1 MKKLLLALAFVFC
14 AASVSAQG
22 WGLGARVNAGVQ
34 LQAEY
39 TFSSENYLD
48 GRVGINFPGGLD
60 LDLTLLYQWNIGQ
73 WDWTPKAGTWFFDAG
88 IGAQAALLL
97 HDNGGVYAGAVGDAK
112 FGIKFNKVPIR
123 LSVDYTPVIGIAG
136 WYGYH
141 DLGDSDVRRAH
152 FYTPGFYNFALS
164 ATYCF

>member
-73 WDWTPKAGTWFFDAG
+73 WDWTPKAGSWFVDLGVGANVGMASKYLYVGG
-88 IGAQAALLL
+88 IGC
-97 HDNGGVYAGAVGDAK
+97 AK
-112 FGIKFNKVPIR
+112 LGIKFNK
-123 LSVDYTPVIGIAG
+123 TPVKLALDYSPSIGPWIG
-136 WYGYH
+136 GK
-141 DLGDSDVRRAH
+141 SDASAADGTKTHVGIR
-152 FYTPGFYNFALS
+152 TEGFFNFGIS
-164 ATYCF
+164 CVYCF